1 MKLILEKESVN
12 FEKKNDKLRIL
23 RILINVNKKKNWHK
37 CHKCESWKKC
47 DFEMYVN
54 FRPKMW
60 NLDIKVNFGKKCE
73 FLRKIWILDKRA
85 IMWILDVKVNFGQKC
100 EFWT

>member
-12 FEKKNDKLRIL
+12 FEKKIDKLRIL
-23 RILINVNKKKNWHK
+23 QILINVNVKKKKKNWH
-37 CHKCESWKKC
+37 
-47 DFEMYVN
+47 
-54 FRPKMW
+54 
-60 NLDIKVNFGKKCE
+60 KCE